1 MRKEISIYTI
11 SPLLTIK
18 EAMEKINLFLAGST
32 LFVVNEYNVVLG
44 TVTDGD
50 IRRGILNGI
59 SILDKVDSVMQK
71 SFKFL
76 INGSYYN
83 DKLEEFKNKNI
94 NMIPLLD
101 SQNKLLKVYDLTKLN
116 SILPIDAVIMAG
128 GRGERLKPLTDSIP
142 KPLLRIGS
150 KPIIEHNIDRLI
162 FNGIDHF
169 HISVNYLG
177 NLIKDY
183 FEDGINKEIVIKY
196 IDEEK
201 PMGTIGAVSKIG
213 NSIKNDNVLLM
224 NSDLLTNIDYADFY
238 KKFIESEA
246 DMIVAT
252 IPYHVDVPYAVME
265 INKSEEV
272 VSFKEKPRYTYYSN
286 AGIYLFKKE
295 LINLIPTNEK
305 FDATHFMEKIIA
317 EKKKLISYP
326 VLGYWLDIGRMDDYY
341 KAQEDIKHLKM

>member
-1 MRKEISIYTI
+1 MSDINLYKVNLEIS
-11 SPLLTIK
+11 IK
-18 EAMEKINLFLAGST
+18 EAMEKINSFPKAST
-32 LFVVNEYNVVLG
+32 LFVVNNNDIVVG
-44 TVTDGD
+44 TLTDGD
-50 IRRGILNGI
+50 IRRGLLKGL
-59 SILDKVDSVMQK
+59 SINESIENVIQK
-71 SFKFL
+71 SFKYL
-76 INGSYYN
+76 VKGSYYN

-94 NMIPLLD
+94 NIIPLLD
-101 SQNKLLKVYDLTKLN
+101 AENKLLKVYDLTKLN

-162 FNGIDHF
+162 LNGVDHF

-177 NLIKDY
+177 KLIKDY
-183 FEDGINKEIVIKY
+183 FEDGISKEIVIKY

-201 PMGTIGAVSKIG
+201 PMGTIGSVSKIV
-213 NSIKNDNVLLM
+213 NSIRNDNVLLM

-265 INKSEEV
+265 INRSEEV